1 MSHIQFSELVIGYDN
16 LDNPHRWTELLY
28 KYIVAQQTRLDE
40 IEDFTHD
47 TIIRCS
53 TLEDRIFE
61 LENKTIEMDNKIS
74 TIDFGLADILTNLSQ
89 IEVDVFEDG
98 GDNSKWTKLIT
109 DSIKLGTRLKK
120 EIKYLKNN

>member
-1 MSHIQFSELVIGYDN
+1 MSHIQFSELAIGYDN

-28 KYIVAQQTRLDE
+28 NYIVAQQTRLDE
-40 IEDFTHD
+40 MEDRTHD
-47 TIIRCS
+47 DVKR
-53 TLEDRIFE
+53 LEDRIFE

-74 TIDFGLADILTNLSQ
+74 TIDFGLTDILINLSQ